1 MREGRRAHSHE
12 RHPVRHQVVAD
23 GIALDA
29 GGGGDNRL
37 AGGHLPAGG
46 VAQEM
51 ASPTLGYKDGHD
63 FARGTKFRCMATT
76 GDGCVAVGS
85 DDGKI
90 RLYSDTSMRQAKTSF
105 PGLGSPITAID
116 VTHDGKWILATTDTC
131 LVLLH
136 TCVRDAKTQELTN
149 GFRTR
154 AGERIAAPRLLKLKP
169 EDAARARGAPL
180 TRGKFTWVTE
190 QGKQERWIV
199 ASCQN
204 YSILFNFR
212 RVKAATAPDE
222 RLMEYTEYSVV
233 DKDSQIAESTFVHE
247 KFTGNDTHLVIAT
260 KKGDVFC
267 AGG

>member
-1 MREGRRAHSHE
+1 MHGDHGRR
-12 RHPVRHQVVAD
+12 VR
-23 GIALDA
+23 
-29 GGGGDNRL
+29 
-37 AGGHLPAGG
+37 
-46 VAQEM
+46 
-51 ASPTLGYKDGHD
+51 
-63 FARGTKFRCMATT
+63 RGRI
-76 GDGCVAVGS
+76 

-154 AGERIAAPRLLKLKP
+154 AGSASRAEITQAQTRRRYS
-169 EDAARARGAPL
+169 RARRAPL

-247 KFTGNDTHLVIAT
+247 SSRQRHASRHRDQ
-260 KKGDVFC
+260 KG
-267 AGG
+267 